1 MSAHSPGWR
10 EAAVRN
16 SVHFRAFG
24 LRWAHVYVLGI
35 SWLWC
40 FFSVYGLGKH
50 AWMGTP
56 FFVNM
61 VNLSFFLGILA
72 VQGAEDG
79 PPKKIPILLLSCL
92 CMTTSLQSCH
102 KLSRAMLMPDAQH
115 IIRAAIPCLTCLE
128 FVSVLYVWHIRPL
141 GIWSL
146 LRAAAI
152 LAALIPLLGCVGLR
166 ILVGEEALYPPGDI
180 PLLSSVCAWS
190 GMGLQSCFFSYSFR
204 RRLLEAWTVVP
215 LCAGGLSVLEQ
226 GIALEQGVVQGV
238 PVRGGGREGRR
249 GGDTRGGST
258 RSRSRGFR
266 EAPRKPPSAAVWKLR
281 ARSRMMAAMA
291 AGIVALVSAAWTMTA
306 TAAMWS
312 ILLVMLSS
320 EAATRV
326 VEGNAEQPPA
336 ADQPPAATSPEA
348 PPASSARGVARAA
361 GAMAPAGGA
370 TIPASAPERGG
381 NERSPPVAPV
391 RALSRQ
397 SSRESNGPPPSDESD
412 GDAEQETRSESSCTL
427 SMVSTT
433 HAGDAPPPTL
443 GVWVPAVV
451 GSIVGLAPAVG
462 PAVAPQGG
470 EPRPPGG

>member
-1 MSAHSPGWR
+1 MEQSPGWR
-10 EAAVRN
+10 EVAVRN

-56 FFVNM
+56 IFVNM
-61 VNLSFFLGILA
+61 VNLSFILGILA

-92 CMTTSLQSCH
+92 CMTTALQSCH
-102 KLSRAMLMPDAQH
+102 KLSRALLMLDAQH
-115 IIRAAIPCLTCLE
+115 IIRAAIPCLTFFE
-128 FVSVLYVWHIRPL
+128 FISLLYVYHVRPI

-146 LRAAAI
+146 VRVGAF
-152 LAALIPLLGCVGLR
+152 LASVIPLLGCVGLST
-166 ILVGEEALYPPGDI
+166 LVGESALYPPGDI
-180 PLLSSVCAWS
+180 PLWSSVFAWS
-190 GMGLQSCFFSYSFR
+190 GVGLQTCFFSYSFR

-215 LCAGGLSVLEQ
+215 LSAGGLSVLEQ
-226 GIALEQGVVQGV
+226 GIVPEQGVVHDV
-238 PVRGGGREGRR
+238 AVRGGR
-249 GGDTRGGST
+249 GGNPTGGST
-258 RSRSRGFR
+258 RIRSRGFR
-266 EAPRKPPSAAVWKLR
+266 EAPRKTPSDAVGKLR

-306 TAAMWS
+306 TAAIWS

-326 VEGNAEQPPA
+326 IEGNAPDQILDARTA
-336 ADQPPAATSPEA
+336 AAAATSAEA
-348 PPASSARGVARAA
+348 QPASARGVARAA
-361 GAMAPAGGA
+361 GA
-370 TIPASAPERGG
+370 TSILASAPERGG
-381 NERSPPVAPV
+381 SAASLG
-391 RALSRQ
+391 RALSRHLSRH
-397 SSRESNGPPPSDESD
+397 SSREPNGPPPSDES
-412 GDAEQETRSESSCTL
+412 DAEQETRSESSCTL

-433 HAGDAPPPTL
+433 HAGDAPPPTV

-451 GSIVGLAPAVG
+451 GLVVGLAP
-462 PAVAPQGG
+462 VAPPQEG
-470 EPRPPGG
+470 EPRPTGS

>member
-1 MSAHSPGWR
+1 MEQSPGWR
-10 EAAVRN
+10 EVAVRN

-56 FFVNM
+56 IFVNM
-61 VNLSFFLGILA
+61 VNLSFILGILA

-92 CMTTSLQSCH
+92 CMTTALQSCH
-102 KLSRAMLMPDAQH
+102 KLSRALLMLDAQH
-115 IIRAAIPCLTCLE
+115 IIRAAIPCLTFFE
-128 FVSVLYVWHIRPL
+128 FISLLYVYHVRPI

-146 LRAAAI
+146 VRVGAF
-152 LAALIPLLGCVGLR
+152 LASVIPLLGCVGLST
-166 ILVGEEALYPPGDI
+166 LVGESALYPPGDI
-180 PLLSSVCAWS
+180 PLWSSVFAWS
-190 GMGLQSCFFSYSFR
+190 GVGLQTCFFSYSFR

-306 TAAMWS
+306 TAAIWS

-326 VEGNAEQPPA
+326 IEGNAPDQILDARTA
-336 ADQPPAATSPEA
+336 AAAATSAEA
-348 PPASSARGVARAA
+348 QPASARGVARAA
-361 GAMAPAGGA
+361 GA
-370 TIPASAPERGG
+370 TSILASAPERGG
-381 NERSPPVAPV
+381 SAASLG
-391 RALSRQ
+391 RALSRHLSRH
-397 SSRESNGPPPSDESD
+397 SSREPNGPPPSDES
-412 GDAEQETRSESSCTL
+412 DAEQETRSESSCTL

-433 HAGDAPPPTL
+433 HAGDAPPPTV

-451 GSIVGLAPAVG
+451 GLVVGLAP
-462 PAVAPQGG
+462 VAPPQEG
-470 EPRPPGG
+470 EPRPTGS